1 MSDIFNNLDERQL
14 KAVKSLHGP
23 NLVVAGPGSGKTRV
37 LTVKAAN
44 LILNGVDPSSIVLFT
59 FTNKAA
65 KEIAERVRT
74 AVGPKAYD
82 ITIGTYH
89 SVCRRTLKLYAE
101 KLGYKSRFTV
111 IDTDE
116 QKKILTRICK
126 DSGITVKTV
135 IQYISEQKKNL
146 KSPQIALVEARGIDE
161 KKAQFYEAYQT
172 TLKKQNAMDY
182 DDLIFN
188 MVKLLQDFSSVKEAI
203 NEKYRYIIAD
213 EFHDSSPLDITL
225 IDLLAGESKN
235 LTLIEDPDQCLS
247 EDTTISLP
255 NGTKKSI
262 KEIQVGDNIL
272 VAGGKSKICIAPVAS
287 ISKKAFKGDLYKV
300 TTKTGRIIKATAN
313 HIFFARFMPN
323 LSEDSLNLY
332 YVYLMYKK
340 GKGYRI
346 GRTSTL
352 RSNGSRN
359 QNGFEIRLNQETGDK
374 IWVLESC
381 NTLQD
386 AIYYEAYYSYQY
398 GIPQYV
404 FLNRN
409 AKGLMSQ
416 EKINEFYSIIDTK
429 SRAEQLLKDKD
440 MFLQYPHYVPQASSA
455 RNRDAYGNRNKI
467 NFIMFGGSEANGLN
481 MTKHRLNAS
490 TTNLPYKS
498 LLEKYGSVSSPTAT
512 KTNTTYYSFTKV
524 LQNYDDLWRIGH
536 SIYDEALSKDWNM
549 AINHEARLLDDG
561 ENFKFTPTSHLKPG
575 IEICINEQTLQSDI
589 IISIEKESYD
599 GYVYDLNVDDF
610 RNYIANDIVV
620 HNCIYSFRGSS
631 IKASMDYA
639 NSLNPATFY
648 LDQNYRS
655 SGTIVEAAKTLIEH
669 NEKLADKN
677 PFSCKAIG
685 DKIIVYEGKT
695 QKEEATRI
703 VQFINLVHGDEY
715 KVPYNEIAILYRT
728 TACTKAI
735 EEALILAGI
744 PYHITNGCPFM
755 SRMEIKDILSFI
767 RLAYNSYD
775 YEAYERAIQIP
786 KRGIGTSTIQKIYNY
801 AVDNDLDLIEAS
813 LEFETSKK
821 SKQALKAFAEFIL
834 TLKNQYLY
842 SNTADCINYIL
853 DQTKYYDTLSKDEN
867 AEARIENIQKFHEI
881 CSEYPNI
888 AEMLEMCAFYTD
900 VEENPEMDK
909 VNLMTLHVSKGLEY
923 DCVFICNFNEG
934 SLPHVRCV
942 TPKEIEEE
950 RRLCFVGI
958 TRSRKFL
965 FLTRPKMLI
974 NGHQKQYPKASRFLE
989 EINSKYLFVTK

>member
-44 LILNGVDPSSIVLFT
+44 LILNGVDPSSIILFT

-65 KEIAERVRT
+65 KEIAERVRS

-146 KSPQIALVEARGIDE
+146 KSPQLALVEARGIDE
-161 KKAQFYEAYQT
+161 KKAQFYEAYQR

-188 MVKLLQDFSSVKEAI
+188 MVKLLQEFSSVKEAI
-203 NEKYRYIIAD
+203 NQQYRYIIAD

-225 IDLLAGESKN
+225 IDLLAGDSKN
-235 LTLIEDPDQCLS
+235 LTLIEDPDQ
-247 EDTTISLP
+247 
-255 NGTKKSI
+255 SI
-262 KEIQVGDNIL
+262 YAFRG
-272 VAGGKSKICIAPVAS
+272 AS
-287 ISKKAFKGDLYKV
+287 I
-300 TTKTGRIIKATAN
+300 
-313 HIFFARFMPN
+313 
-323 LSEDSLNLY
+323 E
-332 YVYLMYKK
+332 
-340 GKGYRI
+340 
-346 GRTSTL
+346 
-352 RSNGSRN
+352 
-359 QNGFEIRLNQETGDK
+359 
-374 IWVLESC
+374 
-381 NTLQD
+381 
-386 AIYYEAYYSYQY
+386 
-398 GIPQYV
+398 
-404 FLNRN
+404 
-409 AKGLMSQ
+409 
-416 EKINEFYSIIDTK
+416 
-429 SRAEQLLKDKD
+429 
-440 MFLQYPHYVPQASSA
+440 
-455 RNRDAYGNRNKI
+455 
-467 NFIMFGGSEANGLN
+467 
-481 MTKHRLNAS
+481 
-490 TTNLPYKS
+490 
-498 LLEKYGSVSSPTAT
+498 
-512 KTNTTYYSFTKV
+512 
-524 LQNYDDLWRIGH
+524 
-536 SIYDEALSKDWNM
+536 
-549 AINHEARLLDDG
+549 
-561 ENFKFTPTSHLKPG
+561 
-575 IEICINEQTLQSDI
+575 
-589 IISIEKESYD
+589 
-599 GYVYDLNVDDF
+599 
-610 RNYIANDIVV
+610 
-620 HNCIYSFRGSS
+620 
-631 IKASMDYA
+631 ASMEYA
-639 NSLNPATFY
+639 KSLNPATFY

-715 KVPYNEIAILYRT
+715 KVPYKEIAVLYRT

-786 KRGIGTSTIQKIYNY
+786 KRGIGASTIQKIYNY

-821 SKQALKAFAEFIL
+821 SKQALKTFAEFIL

-867 AEARIENIQKFHEI
+867 VEARIENIQKFHEI
-881 CSEYPNI
+881 CSEYPNV

-974 NGHQKQYPKASRFLE
+974 NGYQKQYPKVSRFLE
-989 EINSKYLFVTK
+989 EINPKYLFVTK